1 MYALRQAEWSSKA
14 FLVQDLQT
22 SASVSLP
29 NRFLT
34 ILWAYHLAF
43 FCNPFFSWKKEGH
56 REQGDKEALQYLDD
70 WLCQRSSVCGRG
82 RLNLFW
88 LIFSQKI
95 WLIFSQKVFENCRE
109 RQQLKRIAQL
119 PLELMKVAA
128 ALWNFGLQLCAA
140 SSTLQNLCMDP
151 CTRDVPWGWSV
162 TVLLTST
169 FKCDSNSFQ

>member
-43 FCNPFFSWKKEGH
+43 FCNSFFSWKKEGH

-109 RQQLKRIAQL
+109 KQTTEENCTVATGANEGGSCT
-119 PLELMKVAA
+119 LELWAA
-128 ALWNFGLQLCAA
+128 ALCCFFHFAKSLHGSLH
-140 SSTLQNLCMDP
+140 
-151 CTRDVPWGWSV
+151 
-162 TVLLTST
+162 
-169 FKCDSNSFQ
+169 